1 MKKEKFREYRI
12 LKIAKGD
19 KIYWRPQYKDGK
31 DWIDLYIL
39 VVNTDI
45 LYPYDADSEASARK
59 RIEEDKELLTWS
71 NKYEIYD
78 EIYVGKVQI
87 V

>member
-19 KIYWRPQYKDGK
+19 KIYWRPQYRDGK
-31 DWIDLYIL
+31 DWNDLYIL

-45 LYPYDADSEASARK
+45 LYPYDATSEADAMK
-59 RIEEDKELLTWS
+59 RIEEDKKLITWE
-71 NKYEIYD
+71 NKYEIFD
-78 EIYVGKVQI
+78 EISVGKI
-87 V
+87 RIE